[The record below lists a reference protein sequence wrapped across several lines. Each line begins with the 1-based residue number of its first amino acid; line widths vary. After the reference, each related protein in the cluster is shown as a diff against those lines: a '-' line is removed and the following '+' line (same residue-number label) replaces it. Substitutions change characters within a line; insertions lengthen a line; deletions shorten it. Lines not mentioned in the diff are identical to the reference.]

1 MLKKNNTFVPILK
14 KIAMVYNLITSSVSK
29 REKLLALLL
38 DPDKCPDSKLDYLIK
53 IIDKR
58 PPHFILVGGSL
69 ISRPIEPLVRRL
81 KQCLDIP
88 IVLYPGH
95 PAHIR
100 PEFDALL
107 LLSMISGRNPELL
120 IGNHVVAAP
129 LIKQYGIEAIA
140 TGYMLIDGG
149 VQTSVEYISNTRPIP
164 ADKTDIIISTAMAG
178 EMLGF
183 KLIYM
188 DAGSGAVRP
197 IPQKTIEEVKANC
210 SIPLMVGGGINTPE
224 KLKIAFNHGA
234 DIVVIGNAVE
244 KTPELLN
251 DFLDVAG
258 R

>member
-1 MLKKNNTFVPILK
+1 
-14 KIAMVYNLITSSVSK
+14 MVYDLITSTVK
-29 REKLLALLL
+29 KGKKNLTFLL
-38 DPDKCPDSKLDYLIK
+38 DPDKCLDSKLDYLIK
-53 IIDKR
+53 ILEKR

-69 ISRPIEPLVRRL
+69 ISTPIEPLVCRL
-81 KQCLDIP
+81 KQSLDIP

-95 PAHIR
+95 PAHIS

-120 IGNHVVAAP
+120 IGNHVIAAP
-129 LIKQYGIEAIA
+129 IIKRYDIEAIA

-164 ADKTDIIISTAMAG
+164 ADKTDIIIATAIAG
-178 EMLGF
+178 EMLGH

-188 DAGSGAVRP
+188 DAGSGAIRP
-197 IPQKTIEEVKANC
+197 IQGKTIEEVKKNC
-210 SIPLMVGGGINTPE
+210 TIPLMVGGGINTPA
-224 KLKIAFNHGA
+224 KLETAFNYGA
-234 DIVVIGNAVE
+234 DIVVIGNALE

-258 R
+258 K